1 MCPRNVSLSDSHRNL
16 CFRLTYRNP
25 CLRLTAMTKQ
35 IESGTEDLK
44 RDVIYEA
51 EKEKLK
57 SELMLM
63 KKIEEIKGLE
73 TMCEKYQEEIKR
85 VIHFSQN

>member
-1 MCPRNVSLSDSHRNL
+1 
-16 CFRLTYRNP
+16 
-25 CLRLTAMTKQ
+25 MTKQ

-73 TMCEKYQEEIKR
+73 AMCEKYQEEIKR
-85 VIHFSQN
+85 VIFKCLNCKTCTQN

>member
-1 MCPRNVSLSDSHRNL
+1 
-16 CFRLTYRNP
+16 
-25 CLRLTAMTKQ
+25 MTKQ

-73 TMCEKYQEEIKR
+73 TMVEKYQEEIKR
-85 VIHFSQN
+85 VMHFS